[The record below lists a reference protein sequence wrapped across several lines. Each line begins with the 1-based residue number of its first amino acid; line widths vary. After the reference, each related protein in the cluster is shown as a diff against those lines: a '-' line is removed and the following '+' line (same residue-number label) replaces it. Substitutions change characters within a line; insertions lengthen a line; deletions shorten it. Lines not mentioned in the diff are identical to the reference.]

1 MALLLMASEGRK
13 KKKQATSYSSV
24 QSAPSTC
31 HSKKSI
37 KKKKSKQVYLS
48 PVFRAVEQIQT
59 QKEKHFVSS
68 YHLIPPTQ

>member
-13 KKKQATSYSSV
+13 KKKQATSYSSL
-24 QSAPSTC
+24 QAAPSTC

-37 KKKKSKQVYLS
+37 KKKSKQVYLS

-68 YHLIPPTQ
+68 YRLIPPTQ